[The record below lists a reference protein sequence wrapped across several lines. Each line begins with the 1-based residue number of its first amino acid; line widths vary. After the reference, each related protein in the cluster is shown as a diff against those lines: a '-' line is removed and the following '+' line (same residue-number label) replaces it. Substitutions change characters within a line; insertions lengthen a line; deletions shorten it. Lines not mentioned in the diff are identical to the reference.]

1 MASSKMC
8 VICGKTKKP
17 SQCLKHKN
25 ELLNSDLTICK
36 ECANQTDFNVERE
49 VIEMCQ
55 LTNLPFVKKLV
66 VEVISENDK
75 PTFGMYMRKLAPYKR
90 FEVFDDSQFSE
101 EENSDPSEFEVTE
114 DIKQKW
120 GDNYSLEK
128 YAYFESALKGLMAI
142 KAATTSLEV
151 ERYIQNVKLK
161 DVLNEALQDGD
172 FKAITQLRKAYND
185 DLKELGFDSV
195 LNAKDDSGESLGQRI
210 QKWET
215 TKPVPDRDE
224 FTDTSRI
231 MKYVQKWFITPLRRN
246 FGMAEEKEVASL
258 YDTDTE
264 K

>member
-36 ECANQTDFNVERE
+36 ECANQTDFNGERE

-66 VEVISENDK
+66 VEVISANDK
-75 PTFGMYMRKLAPYKR
+75 PTFGMYMRKLVPYKR

-114 DIKQKW
+114 DVKQKQ
-120 GDNYSLEK
+120 GDNYTLEK

-151 ERYIQNVKLK
+151 ERYNQKLH
-161 DVLNEALQDGD
+161 
-172 FKAITQLRKAYND
+172 FKEKKKAYKTVSFNQF
-185 DLKELGFDSV
+185 LAL
-195 LNAKDDSGESLGQRI
+195 
-210 QKWET
+210 
-215 TKPVPDRDE
+215 
-224 FTDTSRI
+224 
-231 MKYVQKWFITPLRRN
+231 
-246 FGMAEEKEVASL
+246 
-258 YDTDTE
+258 
-264 K
+264 